1 MSRFSMLIIAG
12 CVVAG
17 SWSPACSQAEDKITY
32 IDLEPQAN
40 RKLTDNQGRGL
51 DGNDL
56 NNVPTGEQKFGDLMF
71 KIGPKLI
78 QLGSQ
83 MLDSLPATVE
93 GITVK
98 KKFTKLYILHATC
111 FGGGPNEPGGIGYVK
126 DGTPIGEYVV
136 HYKDKTT
143 RRIPIVYGEEVRD
156 WFFAEGEA
164 EPSKSKVVWTGDNEF
179 ATDVGCRSTAPLRHD
194 VDESQAEGKGDI
206 HRLRRAQD
214 KTLRSGFP
222 GHDGGQG
229 KTHRH
234 KDK

>member
-1 MSRFSMLIIAG
+1 MSYNVPIRENAILGFVAWPLIFAIARSMLPIQCPRAQVLATGMRREASSCRSRPSLAGNIKKGEDSDEPLFHADRCG

-40 RKLTDNQGRGL
+40 RKLADNQGRGL

-143 RRIPIVYGEEVRD
+143 ERIPIVYGEEVRD

-164 EPSKSKVVWTGDNEF
+164 EPSKS
-179 ATDVGCRSTAPLRHD
+179 R
-194 VDESQAEGKGDI
+194 
-206 HRLRRAQD
+206 
-214 KTLRSGFP
+214 
-222 GHDGGQG
+222 
-229 KTHRH
+229 
-234 KDK
+234 

>member
-1 MSRFSMLIIAG
+1 MSRFSMLIVAG

-17 SWSPACSQAEDKITY
+17 SWSPACSRAEDKIIY

-40 RKLTDNQGRGL
+40 RKLSDNQGRGL

-56 NNVPTGEQKFGDLMF
+56 NNVPTGEQKFGDLTF

-98 KKFTKLYILHATC
+98 KKLTKLYILHATC

-136 HYKDKTT
+136 HYKDKTIE
-143 RRIPIVYGEEVRD
+143 RIPIVYGEEVRD

-164 EPSKSKVVWTGDNEF
+164 EPSKSKIVWTGDNEF
-179 ATDVGCRSTAPLRHD
+179 ATDVGCRLRLYATTWTNPKPNEKVISIDFVGRKTETPCAPVCLAMTAVKEKRTG
-194 VDESQAEGKGDI
+194 A
-206 HRLRRAQD
+206 
-214 KTLRSGFP
+214 
-222 GHDGGQG
+222 
-229 KTHRH
+229 